1 MGWTTQLAEDIDTEI
16 EEMTKEYN
24 KKLSAEKEATLR
36 YKGENGI
43 MRKRFKALS
52 KEIENHKEEIKLKL
66 EKEKQLFEHITSLG
80 TEIQGL
86 KQSITEHDDV
96 IALKEREIYE
106 LKKKNQKL
114 EKFKFVLDYKI
125 KELKKQIEPREN
137 EIKSNKE
144 QINEMESELERFH
157 KANTSLE
164 LEKTTLK
171 QKLRACDADLQG
183 QRQKVRNKS
192 NL

>member
-1 MGWTTQLAEDIDTEI
+1 MTEVEKYQQMKHEVSLLTDNCGRKRAELVKQHSAYVQEVMREYQTKLERDRTKREQMEADQDYNTRVSKEWTQQLAEDIDTEI

-66 EKEKQLFEHITSLG
+66 EKEKQLNDHINSLG

-86 KQSITEHDDV
+86 KHSI
-96 IALKEREIYE
+96 L
-106 LKKKNQKL
+106 
-114 EKFKFVLDYKI
+114 
-125 KELKKQIEPREN
+125 
-137 EIKSNKE
+137 
-144 QINEMESELERFH
+144 
-157 KANTSLE
+157 
-164 LEKTTLK
+164 
-171 QKLRACDADLQG
+171 
-183 QRQKVRNKS
+183 
-192 NL
+192 

>member
-1 MGWTTQLAEDIDTEI
+1 MGQHNAYVQEVMREYQTKLERDGNKREQMEANQDFQSRVNNEWTKQLSEDIDTEI

-24 KKLSAEKEATLR
+24 KKLSSEKEATLR

-106 LKKKNQKL
+106 LKKKNQ
-114 EKFKFVLDYKI
+114 
-125 KELKKQIEPREN
+125 N
-137 EIKSNKE
+137 
-144 QINEMESELERFH
+144 
-157 KANTSLE
+157 
-164 LEKTTLK
+164 
-171 QKLRACDADLQG
+171 
-183 QRQKVRNKS
+183 
-192 NL
+192 